1 MGTLIAVL
9 ALLLTTPAA
18 APPAETLPRPAEA
31 TALPVADAPAV
42 LERAHLAVFGHL
54 PSAARLAM
62 ATAQVR
68 LEGLAL
74 PGRNLGAIHAV
85 RGQPWARLGRSHR
98 LRWFASYDDA
108 ARAYWGLLRARC
120 RGALHAMNSGDPAR
134 VARRLRRC
142 GYYRAPEAWYRDGL
156 RALRR

>member
-1 MGTLIAVL
+1 MATVIAVL
-9 ALLLTTPAA
+9 ALLLTTPT
-18 APPAETLPRPAEA
+18 PSLQRPATP
-31 TALPVADAPAV
+31 TALPADAAPDV
-42 LERAHLAVFGHL
+42 LRRAHVAVFAHA

-74 PGRNLGAIHAV
+74 PGRNIGAIHAT
-85 RGQPWARLGRSHR
+85 RGQPWVRLGRSHR
-98 LRWFASYDDA
+98 LRWFATYDDA
-108 ARAYWGLLRARC
+108 ARAYWRLLRSRC
-120 RGALHAMNSGDPAR
+120 AGALHAMNSGDPAE